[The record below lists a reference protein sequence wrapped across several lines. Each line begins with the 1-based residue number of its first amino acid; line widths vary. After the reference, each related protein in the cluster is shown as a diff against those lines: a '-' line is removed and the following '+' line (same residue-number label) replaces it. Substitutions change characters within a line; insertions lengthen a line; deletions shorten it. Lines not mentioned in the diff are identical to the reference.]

1 MILMP
6 DREKVI
12 KGLEEAETML
22 IQAVDRG
29 GEMAVMGAFKC
40 LNRVTDAL
48 ALLKEQEA
56 VKPKSKTRHGSTT
69 MVQHWCGNCM
79 VMLHGKPKYCPNCGR
94 KVKWE

>member
-1 MILMP
+1 MP

-12 KGLEEAETML
+12 KALNDALTAKKNYRLKSARMSFEFIEML
-22 IQAVDRG
+22 I
-29 GEMAVMGAFKC
+29 
-40 LNRVTDAL
+40 

-56 VKPKSKTRHGSTT
+56 VKPKSKTRHGATT

-94 KVKWE
+94 SVKWE